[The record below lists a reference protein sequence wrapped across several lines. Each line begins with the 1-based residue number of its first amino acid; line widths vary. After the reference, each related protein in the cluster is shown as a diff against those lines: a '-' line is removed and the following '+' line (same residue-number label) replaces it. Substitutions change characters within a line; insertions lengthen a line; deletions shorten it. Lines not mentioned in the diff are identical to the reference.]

1 MAYTSLLR
9 FGSKVNIEI
18 TRDENRRLCR
28 LRTLLDDQEEGY
40 LLETDGEKQ
49 QGSLFVLP
57 SQQLHESFQD
67 GLVTTA
73 HQNEEA
79 TALDYEEWVHSC
91 IQQATAWARSY
102 AIQTANNSIAS
113 GAFAQARETY
123 HDVIDHFPPPPD
135 GPLLHWNYYR
145 CIAQM
150 EGINAAKEGL
160 LMWLDEALPIAG
172 INVNS
177 AILDPAK
184 DLLGEDVAIDVAKK
198 WLKASSPHDPA
209 HKMTKRWLDK
219 QGQEGA
225 LALTWDFGQEN
236 PLQAKNS
243 LLIPLLNGDILVV
256 GGETAEHEFSK
267 KAAIWHKKT
276 HSWTPISDVP
286 VGLKYHA
293 GIAIDESSV
302 IIAGGSSKDEEY
314 SRNVFLWSYAT
325 DEWTEEESLS
335 IGRKNPE
342 LIRMDNGK
350 IIVFGGED
358 LLRFDTSMEIRD
370 RRTGQWTQIEH
381 SGLYLSD
388 VCLVSM
394 GDYII
399 ASGSSVITSG
409 FGALYWSAKTQ
420 KWIYPEEIRGIG
432 IDGVIALS
440 SSSAIVW
447 SRKNGAIDVGIWS
460 LGAKSINWSCKD
472 VEIMARSDLSML
484 LHYDEEH
491 CILLST
497 NSDMTVQARSIN
509 PMTGTISELSDI
521 QEKKIFFEETSAA
534 TYNGGVFMTYPTG
547 WASL

>member
-28 LRTLLDDQEEGY
+28 LRTLLDNQEEGY
-40 LLETDGEKQ
+40 LLETDGERE
-49 QGSLFVLP
+49 QGSLYILP
-57 SQQLHESFQD
+57 SHQLHESYKD
-67 GLVTTA
+67 GSVTTA
-73 HQNEEA
+73 HQNEDFSS
-79 TALDYEEWVHSC
+79 LDYEDWVHSC

-135 GPLLHWNYYR
+135 GPLLQWNYYR

-160 LMWLDEALPIAG
+160 MMWLDEALPIAG

-177 AILDPAK
+177 AILEPAK
-184 DLLGEDVAIDVAKK
+184 NLLGEDIAIDVAKK

-219 QGQEGA
+219 QGQEGV
-225 LALTWDFGQEN
+225 LALTWGFGEEN
-236 PLQAKNS
+236 PIQTKNP
-243 LLIPLLNGDILVV
+243 LLIPLLNGDVMVL
-256 GGETAEHEFSK
+256 GGEEAEQLFSK
-267 KAAIWHKKT
+267 KVAIWHKKT
-276 HSWTPISDVP
+276 QSWTPIADLP
-286 VGLKYHA
+286 VGLKNHT
-293 GIAIDESSV
+293 GIAIDEGSV
-302 IIAGGSSKDEEY
+302 MVVGGSNEKEEY
-314 SRNVFLWSYAT
+314 SRQVFHWSYAT
-325 DEWTEEESLS
+325 DEWREEESLS
-335 IGRKNPE
+335 IGRKNAE

-358 LLRFDTSMEIRD
+358 LLSFDTSMEIRD
-370 RRTGQWTQIEH
+370 RRTSQWTQIEH

-388 VCLVSM
+388 VCLISM

-409 FGALYWSAKTQ
+409 FGALYWSARTQ
-420 KWIYPEEIRGIG
+420 KWTYPEELRGVG
-432 IDGVIALS
+432 IDGVISLS
-440 SSSAIVW
+440 NSNAIVW
-447 SRKNGAIDVGIWS
+447 SKKNGAIDVGVWS
-460 LGAKSINWSCKD
+460 LTSKTINWQCKD
-472 VEIMARSDLSML
+472 IEIMARSDLSKL
-484 LHYDEEH
+484 LYYDDEH
-491 CILLST
+491 CILLTT

-509 PMTGTISELSDI
+509 PMTGTIADLPELQEQKIIFEDI
-521 QEKKIFFEETSAA
+521 SACV
-534 TYNGGVFMTYPTG
+534 YNGGVFLTHPNG

>member
-40 LLETDGEKQ
+40 LLETDGEKK
-49 QGSLFVLP
+49 QGNLFILP
-57 SQQLHESFQD
+57 SHQLHESFQD
-67 GLVTTA
+67 GNVTTA
-73 HQNEEA
+73 HQNEES
-79 TALDYEEWVHSC
+79 TAIDYEEWVHSC

-102 AIQTANNSIAS
+102 AIQTANASIAS

-177 AILDPAK
+177 AILEPAK
-184 DLLGEDVAIDVAKK
+184 DLLGEDIAIDVAKK

-219 QGQEGA
+219 QGQDGV
-225 LALTWDFGQEN
+225 LALTWDFGVEN
-236 PLQAKNS
+236 PLGTKKP
-243 LLIPLLNGDILVV
+243 LLIPLLNGDVLAV
-256 GGETAEHEFSK
+256 GGETVENEFSK
-267 KAAIWHKKT
+267 KASIWHKNT
-276 HSWTPISDVP
+276 QSWTPISDLP
-286 VGLKYHA
+286 IGLKYHS

-302 IIAGGSSKDEEY
+302 MVVGGSSFEEEY
-314 SRNVFLWSYAT
+314 SRKVFLWSYAV
-325 DEWTEEESLS
+325 DEWKEEEALS
-335 IGRKNPE
+335 IGRKNAE

-358 LLRFDTSMEIRD
+358 LLCFDTSMEIRD
-370 RRTGQWTQIEH
+370 RRTSQWTQIEH

-388 VCLVSM
+388 VCLISM
-394 GDYII
+394 DDYII
-399 ASGSSVITSG
+399 ASGASVITSG
-409 FGALYWSAKTQ
+409 FGALYWSARTQ
-420 KWIYPEEIRGIG
+420 KWTYPEEIRGIG
-432 IDGVIALS
+432 IDGIIALS
-440 SSSAIVW
+440 NSSAIVW
-447 SRKNGAIDVGIWS
+447 SKKNGAIDIGVWS
-460 LGAKSINWSCKD
+460 LSSKTINWSCKD
-472 VEIMARSDLSML
+472 VEIMARSDLSTL

-509 PMTGTISELSDI
+509 PMTGTISDLSEV
-521 QEKKIFFEETSAA
+521 QEQKIMFEEISACVF
-534 TYNGGVFMTYPTG
+534 NGGIFITHPKG